1 VQVMMF
7 WPTSASLRRPSS
19 SAGGPNIA
27 GSGLNASAKSAGTGP
42 WWPTSAMN
50 FAIAGPKPSLW

>member
-1 VQVMMF
+1 MF

-19 SAGGPNIA
+19 SAGRPNIA
-27 GSGLNASAKSAGTGP
+27 GSGLNASAKSAGIGP